1 MIIAISNHK
10 GGTGKTTTAIN
21 MASALIKGG
30 SKVLLID
37 FDPQANLTYSLGF
50 NDIQFDCADWILKRV
65 TFKEVIIENSV
76 YHLIPSSI
84 DLYTKVVD
92 IEKSFERNGYKLLR
106 KLLDELHLLY
116 EFIIIDCPPSF
127 SVYTKNALMA
137 ADFLIIPTTFDVL
150 SIQGIRQVLSYIEE
164 LKSTSDTK
172 LEILGVVGVN
182 VMERRLLTNEVLEY
196 IRDNFNLNIFN
207 NYIRSNVKAA
217 EAPSYSQSVI
227 EYAPESI
234 SAKDYL
240 AFTSEFVKS
249 IQ

>member
-1 MIIAISNHK
+1 M
-10 GGTGKTTTAIN
+10 
-21 MASALIKGG
+21 
-30 SKVLLID
+30 
-37 FDPQANLTYSLGF
+37 
-50 NDIQFDCADWILKRV
+50 
-65 TFKEVIIENSV
+65 
-76 YHLIPSSI
+76 IPSSI
-84 DLYTKVVD
+84 NLYAKEHDV
-92 IEKSFERNGYKLLR
+92 EKSFERHGYKLLR
-106 KLLDELHLLY
+106 GLLDELNSLY
-116 EFIIIDCPPSF
+116 DYIIIDCPPSF

-137 ADFLIIPTTFDVL
+137 SDYLIIPTTFDVL
-150 SIQGIRQVLSYIEE
+150 SIQGIRQVIEYVDE

-182 VMERRLLTNEVLEY
+182 VMERRLLTTEVLQY

-240 AFTSEFVKS
+240 AFTSEFIKS
-249 IQ
+249 TH

>member
-21 MASALIKGG
+21 MASALIKQGF
-30 SKVLLID
+30 KVLLVD
-37 FDPQANLTYSLGF
+37 FDPQANLTYALGV
-50 NDIQFDCADWILKRV
+50 DEIRFDCADWILKKA
-65 TFKEVIIENSV
+65 TAEKIIVENSN
-76 YHLIPSSI
+76 YSILPSSI
-84 DLYTKVVD
+84 DLYTKEID
-92 IEKSFERNGYKLLR
+92 IKKSFDRYGYKLLR
-106 KLLDELHLLY
+106 ELLDELSPLY
-116 EFIIIDCPPSF
+116 EYIILDCPPSF

-137 ADFLIIPTTFDVL
+137 SDYLIIPTTFDVL
-150 SIQGIRQVLSYIEE
+150 SIQGIRQVLAYVEE
-164 LKSTSDTK
+164 LKTSSDTK

-182 VMERRLLTNEVLEY
+182 VMERRLLTNEVLQY
-196 IRDNFNLNIFN
+196 IRDHFNLNIFN

-240 AFTSEFVKS
+240 AFTSEFLKS
-249 IQ
+249 TQ

>member
-1 MIIAISNHK
+1 
-10 GGTGKTTTAIN
+10 
-21 MASALIKGG
+21 MASGLIREGN
-30 SKVLLID
+30 KVLLID

-50 NDIQFDCADWILKRV
+50 SEIMFDCADWILKRKNV
-65 TFKEVIIENSV
+65 QEIIVENSSYYV
-76 YHLIPSSI
+76 IPSSI
-84 DLYTKVVD
+84 NLYAKEHDV
-92 IEKSFERNGYKLLR
+92 EKSFERHGYKLLR
-106 KLLDELHLLY
+106 GLLDELNSLY
-116 EFIIIDCPPSF
+116 DYIIIDCPPSF

-137 ADFLIIPTTFDVL
+137 SDYLIIPTTFDVL
-150 SIQGIRQVLSYIEE
+150 SIQGIRQVIEYVDE

-182 VMERRLLTNEVLEY
+182 VMERRLLTTEVLQY

-240 AFTSEFVKS
+240 AFTSEFIKS
-249 IQ
+249 TH